1 MRLREYAPEDL
12 EQILKLIYDTVHT
25 VNAADYSR
33 AQLDA
38 GAPAAPDVSAWEDS
52 LAANYTVVAE
62 NEGVIAGFADLAPG
76 GYFNRLYIHRDF
88 QRMGIA
94 SELCLALENRARM
107 QGIKELTVHASITA
121 RPFFEKRGYKL
132 LREQRVIRR
141 ETELTNYVMHI
152 FL

>member
-1 MRLREYAPEDL
+1 MLFR
-12 EQILKLIYDTVHT
+12 
-25 VNAADYSR
+25 S
-33 AQLDA
+33 
-38 GAPAAPDVSAWEDS
+38 
-52 LAANYTVVAE
+52 
-62 NEGVIAGFADLAPG
+62 
-76 GYFNRLYIHRDF
+76 
-88 QRMGIA
+88 
-94 SELCLALENRARM
+94 LALENRARM

>member
-1 MRLREYAPEDL
+1 MEIRAYTPADCQRTAALF
-12 EQILKLIYDTVHT
+12 YDTVHA
-25 VNAADYSR
+25 VACRDYSQE
-33 AQLDA
+33 QLDA
-38 GAPAAPDVSAWEDS
+38 WAPAAPDVSAWEDS

>member
-1 MRLREYAPEDL
+1 M
-12 EQILKLIYDTVHT
+12 
-25 VNAADYSR
+25 
-33 AQLDA
+33 
-38 GAPAAPDVSAWEDS
+38 
-52 LAANYTVVAE
+52 AE

>member
-12 EQILKLIYDTVHT
+12 KQILKLFYDTV
-25 VNAADYSR
+25 
-33 AQLDA
+33 
-38 GAPAAPDVSAWEDS
+38 
-52 LAANYTVVAE
+52 
-62 NEGVIAGFADLAPG
+62 ADLAPG